1 MPLLLVRH
9 AVALRR
15 DEWSLPD
22 HLRPLS
28 PEGRAQAQALVDLL
42 GGFGIDRILSSPAV
56 RCIDSVEPLS
66 RQLGIDIETVD
77 ELAEGAGAAAAT
89 LVDVASPAT
98 VLLCTHGDL
107 VPELFGA
114 LVGDS
119 PFDDRDFRC
128 AKGSTWVIGRSGD
141 APKYLPPPT
150 VG

>member
-15 DEWSLPD
+15 DEWSRPD

-28 PEGRAQAQALVDLL
+28 PEGRAQARALLDLL
-42 GGFGIDRILSSPAV
+42 GPFGIDRILSSPAV
-56 RCIDSVEPLS
+56 RCVDSVEPLS
-66 RQLGIDIETVD
+66 RELGIDIDVVD
-77 ELAEGAGAAAAT
+77 ELGEGAGAAATA

-114 LVGDS
+114 LAGHS
-119 PFDDRDFRC
+119 PFDDGDFRC

-150 VG
+150 VQ